1 MDERKAG
8 GTSRREAREGHYL
21 IGNPEGEKAPD
32 LSPDGA

>member
-21 IGNPEGEKAPD
+21 VGNPEGEKAPD